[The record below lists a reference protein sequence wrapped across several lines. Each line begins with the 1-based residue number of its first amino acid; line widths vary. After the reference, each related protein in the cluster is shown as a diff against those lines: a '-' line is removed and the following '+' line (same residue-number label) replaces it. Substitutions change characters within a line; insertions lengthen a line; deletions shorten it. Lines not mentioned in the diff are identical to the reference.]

1 MELLLLSVLVL
12 FCELLVIRWVSTE
25 IRIFAYF
32 KNLPLMAVFLGLGL
46 GFIWSERKWDLY
58 RWSAFGLLFLSGLLT
73 VAFGLSLTY
82 LTFVN
87 PDQFMMWGL
96 QGSLSKENVVG
107 LGQTIRSLLI
117 MLSIFSLI
125 AFIFIGLGQRTGR
138 LFSQLQ
144 PIPAYSINVFGGLLG
159 TILFSILSF
168 MSTGPMVWLIVA
180 GLMYFIIDRR
190 AMSVALIFF
199 GIAYGV
205 YLEPM
210 MTKRAYGNDVVK
222 TVWSPYYRID
232 VVQKRFKDVSL
243 GYNLYI
249 NYDSFQSIIDASPET
264 MAKLP
269 KPVQKIQLDLLTEP
283 FRFHTDRPDQEVL
296 ILGSGSGSD
305 VAAALRN
312 GVKHID
318 AVEIDPAIAQI
329 GRDIHPEKPYAN
341 PAVTLYVTDA
351 RNFLQTTPKKY
362 DVIVFAALDSHAA
375 FSSLS
380 SLRMDN
386 YVFTEEALKSAA
398 ALLKPGGIINV
409 SFVVPGDWLW
419 DRHGKTLATAT
430 NSKPTGYRSYADM
443 NSGMLFGANGG
454 IPPEKLP
461 DFLKNR
467 KLDEVNMDSPTG
479 ISTDD
484 WPFLFLPKREIPTS
498 YIMPIVAVLLLS
510 AIPVALEFA
519 KGARSVLNWQMF
531 FLGMAFMMMEVR
543 AMADISLLFG
553 STWVINSVIISAVM
567 IVILI
572 GNFIALRI
580 SDRWVSW
587 LLGGVILS
595 LLIST
600 MVSSSS
606 FIPLGPVMGGVAAC
620 TLYLFPL
627 IFASTCFAL
636 LFKNTRQPSTAL
648 AFNLM
653 GGVGG
658 VCLEYVSMLVG
669 IKALGW
675 IGAGL
680 YAIVLALNFLR
691 KRSGEPDPA
700 EAGSIQ
706 EANSAGGDAASGGTA
721 DADRKDRPAA
731 SA

>member
-1 MELLLLSVLVL
+1 M
-12 FCELLVIRWVSTE
+12 STE
-25 IRIFAYF
+25 VRIFAYF

-46 GFIWSERKWDLY
+46 GFIWADRKWDLY
-58 RWSAFGLLFLSGLLT
+58 RWSAFGLLFLAGLLT
-73 VAFGLSLTY
+73 VAFGIGLTY

-96 QGSLSKENVVG
+96 QGSLKPENVVG
-107 LGQTIRSLLI
+107 IQQTIRSLAI
-117 MLSIFSLI
+117 MLAIFALI
-125 AFIFIGLGQRTGR
+125 AFIFIGLGQRTGKA
-138 LFSQLQ
+138 FSQLE

-159 TILFSILSF
+159 TILFSVLSLL
-168 MSTGPMVWLIVA
+168 STGPAVWLVVA
-180 GLMYFIIDRR
+180 GLLYFAIDRK
-190 AMSVALIFF
+190 ATSVALVLL

-205 YLEPM
+205 YLEPL
-210 MTKRAYGNDVVK
+210 MTKRAYGGDAIK

-232 VVQKRFKDVSL
+232 VVKKKVGGDSKYKDVVL

-249 NYDSFQSIIDASPET
+249 NYDSFQSIVDCSPET

-269 KPVQKIQLDLLTEP
+269 PEIQKIQLDLLSEP
-283 FRFHTDRPDQEVL
+283 FRFLKNRPDQEVL

-312 GVKHID
+312 GIKHID
-318 AVEIDPAIAQI
+318 AIEIDPAIAQI

-351 RNFLQTTPKKY
+351 RNYLQTSPKKY

-398 ALLKPGGIINV
+398 KLLKPGGIINV
-409 SFVVPGDWLW
+409 SFVLPGDWLW
-419 DRHGKTLATAT
+419 ERHGKTLALAT
-430 NSKPTGYRSYADM
+430 NSKPTGYRTFADM
-443 NSGMLFGANGG
+443 NSGMLYGSNGG
-454 IPPEKLP
+454 IPDSEVP
-461 DFLKNR
+461 DFIKEK
-467 KLDEVNMDSPTG
+467 KLEEINMNSPTG
-479 ISTDD
+479 TSTDD
-484 WPFLFLPKREIPTS
+484 WPFLFLPRREIPAS

-510 AIPVALEFA
+510 AIPVAMEFA

-553 STWVINSVIISAVM
+553 STWVINSVIISGVM
-567 IVILI
+567 IVILL

-580 SDRWVSW
+580 SSKWVSW
-587 LLGGVILS
+587 LLGGVIVS

-600 MVSSSS
+600 AVSSSS
-606 FIPLGPVMGGVAAC
+606 FIPLGPALGGLAAV

-636 LFKNTRQPSTAL
+636 LFKKAKRPSTAL
-648 AFNLM
+648 AYNLI

-658 VCLEYVSMLVG
+658 VTLEYVSMLTG

-675 IGAGL
+675 IGAAL
-680 YAIVLALNFLR
+680 YGIVLLLNFL
-691 KRSGEPDPA
+691 KKESSDPNDSESA
-700 EAGSIQ
+700 SIAVDALKAGDG
-706 EANSAGGDAASGGTA
+706 SASDRASGTSSDGSG
-721 DADRKDRPAA
+721 DRPAA
-731 SA
+731 NA